1 MIQAWVIPTIPRNQF
16 RCHNLPCANVCGS
29 LSRHSFYMTETSA
42 PRAYMGV
49 DVGKFFEQL
58 REAQTNMC
66 LALEALDGHSKFS
79 ADPWSLETVGSGLTR
94 VLQDGKLFEKAGVS
108 ISFVHGTLSE
118 ERARAMQTRG
128 RKCEA
133 GAKYQ
138 AAALSFV
145 FHAQS
150 PFIPTLRGDIRI
162 FAMENEKG
170 NHFWGGGGVD
180 LTPVYIDETQ
190 ISEFH
195 QHWKRVCD
203 NFDSSYYHHFKQQ
216 CDDYFY
222 LPARGEWRGVGGLFF
237 DDLVLNQDELVR
249 FLITLSTEFVPSYQP
264 ILTHNRGLAW
274 TPAQKRFQ
282 RIRRGRYIGKSMCQR
297 HRVCLATVDCLCNR
311 ARPTDFRLSSMWS

>member
-1 MIQAWVIPTIPRNQF
+1 MIHAWIVPTIPRNQLNG
-16 RCHNLPCANVCGS
+16 RNLPCANASDFLTRRSVSMTGTSVPGAS
-29 LSRHSFYMTETSA
+29 L
-42 PRAYMGV
+42 GL

-58 REAQTNMC
+58 RETQTKMC
-66 LALEALDGHSKFS
+66 FALEALDEHSKFS
-79 ADPWSLETVGSGLTR
+79 ADPWSKETLGSGLTR
-94 VLQDGKLFEKAGVS
+94 VLQDGKLFEKAGVNVA
-108 ISFVHGTLSE
+108 FVHGALSE

-128 RKCEA
+128 RKCKA

-150 PFIPTLRGDIRI
+150 PFIPTLRGDVRI
-162 FAMENEKG
+162 FAMDNEVG
-170 NHFWGGGGVD
+170 NLFWGGGGID
-180 LTPVYIDETQ
+180 LTPFYINEAQ

-203 NFDSSYYHHFKQQ
+203 NFDLSYYRHFKQQ

-249 FLITLSTEFVPSYQP
+249 FLIALSTEFIPSFMP
-264 ILTHNRGLAW
+264 ILTSNRGIPW

-282 RIRRGRYIGKSMCQR
+282 RIRRGRYIGKSARRCQR
-297 HRVCLATVDCLCNR
+297 L
-311 ARPTDFRLSSMWS
+311 LSHC